1 MKSSSLF
8 IPLFLII
15 VGALWL
21 LRSLD
26 LFPATTLI
34 FAFVL
39 MAAGILIILLDGIN
53 KQSIVSG
60 PLLIYIGLAIYAVHQ
75 YHYRIDVFFALGM
88 MVLGVLLLI
97 ARTDA
102 IPHKHGKALSV
113 SNHQKNLNNANNN
126 NANNPNH
133 HS

>member
-8 IPLFLII
+8 IPLFLIV

-34 FAFVL
+34 FSFVL
-39 MAAGILIILLDGIN
+39 MAAGLLILLLDGIN

-60 PLLIYIGLAIYAVHQ
+60 PLLIYIGIAVYAVYQ
-75 YHYRIDVFFALGM
+75 YGYRANVFFALGM

-102 IPHKHGKALSV
+102 IPHKHSKTLPE
-113 SNHQKNLNNANNN
+113 NKRT
-126 NANNPNH
+126 
-133 HS
+133 